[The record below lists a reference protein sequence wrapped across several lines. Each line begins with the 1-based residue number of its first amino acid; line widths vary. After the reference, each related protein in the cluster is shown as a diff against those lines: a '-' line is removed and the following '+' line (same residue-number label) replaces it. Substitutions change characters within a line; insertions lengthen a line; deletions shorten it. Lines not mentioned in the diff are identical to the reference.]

1 VRADVLAAVAV
12 GGMVGSTGRY
22 LLSRAIPHDAGDFP
36 TATFVTNVLG
46 SFVLGVVVMTLTR
59 RDAPSARLLAFLTT
73 GILGSFTT
81 FSTFAVENVVLA
93 DDGHLAVAVAYVAAS
108 LTVGIGA
115 AWAGV
120 TVARWGDGASTGRSG
135 TR

>member
-1 VRADVLAAVAV
+1 MLAAVAV

-22 LLSRAIPHDAGDFP
+22 LLARAIPHDVGDFP

-46 SFVLGVVVMTLTR
+46 SFLLGVVVMAVTR
-59 RDAPSARLLAFLTT
+59 RDAPSSRLLAFLTT

-93 DDGHLAVAVAYVAAS
+93 DDGHLAVAVVYVAAS
-108 LTVGIGA
+108 LAAGIGA
-115 AWAGV
+115 AWVGV
-120 TVARWGDGASTGRSG
+120 AVGRWGHGSTTGRSG
-135 TR
+135 PP